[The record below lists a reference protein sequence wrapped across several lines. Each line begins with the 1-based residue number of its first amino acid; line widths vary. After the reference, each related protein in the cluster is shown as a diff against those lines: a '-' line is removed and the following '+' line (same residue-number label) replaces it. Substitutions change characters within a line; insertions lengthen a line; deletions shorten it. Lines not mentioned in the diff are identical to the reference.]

1 MYYVYVLYNL
11 DDESAKKIYI
21 GVTDD
26 LIRRVREHN
35 SGQSK
40 WTSGFGPWKPVYYE
54 AYLSAKDA
62 INRERKLKHHGKG
75 VSELKKRIEDSVYKA
90 KKVRD

>member
-54 AYLSAKDA
+54 AYLSVKDA